1 MAGVF
6 PSFLT
11 RPEDSAGNIAVMG
24 EDVRGRGDRHT
35 AQRPPLDTSERK
47 ELLGHVQRMGNI

>member
-11 RPEDSAGNIAVMG
+11 RREDSTGNFAVTG
-24 EDVRGRGDRHT
+24 EDLRGRGDHHT
-35 AQRPPLDTSERK
+35 TQRPPLDTSERK
-47 ELLGHVQRMGNI
+47 ELLRHVQRMGNI